1 MGRERI
7 LRERVNRLRELM
19 QEAGTAPE
27 STASPPADAST
38 HTEAADA
45 WRRYAVFA
53 ANDPLPAHDD
63 SEEAIAIRTINR
75 IAVTYGWSAEVQRF
89 LDRHRASS
97 LTVLDDAQ
105 LSELSQHM
113 LHLEECAHHGYSP
126 PDCPA
131 AF

>member
-19 QEAGTAPE
+19 QEARSAPQAPPNAGPAE
-27 STASPPADAST
+27 SA
-38 HTEAADA
+38 EEVDA
-45 WRRYAVFA
+45 WRRFAAFA
-53 ANDPLPAHDD
+53 ANDPLPAADD

-75 IAVTYGWSAEVQRF
+75 IAVTYGWPAEVQRF
-89 LDRHRASS
+89 LDRHRATS
-97 LTVLDDAQ
+97 LSVLDTDQ
-105 LSELSQHM
+105 LAELCRHM
-113 LHLEECAHHGYSP
+113 LNLEECAHHGYSP

>member
-19 QEAGTAPE
+19 QEASPAPPE
-27 STASPPADAST
+27 RPREEPDSSSQ
-38 HTEAADA
+38 EADA
-45 WRRYAVFA
+45 WRRFAAFA
-53 ANDPLPAHDD
+53 ANDPLPAADD

-75 IAVTYGWSAEVQRF
+75 IAVTYGWPSEVQRY

-97 LTVLDDAQ
+97 LSVLDSDQ
-105 LSELSQHM
+105 LAELCQHM
-113 LHLEECAHHGYSP
+113 LNLEDCAHHGYSP
-126 PDCPA
+126 PDSPA